1 MTSDF
6 SDMLKQAKLPEATVP
21 ICLRGD
27 LVAEHEDLARQLDT
41 AKDTPRTSL
50 ADGGSSA
57 LAERIRELEAE
68 MKSSTYVFR
77 LRALSGPRF
86 SALKRRHPPRESDD
100 GQVLMKDLVAGG
112 VNVETFAEPL
122 IRASVFDPPL
132 TDEQWR
138 ELLGDSDDEKVR
150 RLAADE
156 PVEDGKLSAGQID
169 ELFNT
174 AWALNQR
181 SVDVPFSSAA
191 SRIPRT
197 TAGE

>member
-1 MTSDF
+1 VTDF
-6 SDMLKQAKLPEATVP
+6 DAMLKKAKLPESTVP

-27 LVAEHEDLARQLDT
+27 LVAEHEDLVRQLD
-41 AKDTPRTSL
+41 AVKDTARTSL
-50 ADGGSSA
+50 ADGGTSG

-68 MKSSTYVFR
+68 MKASTYVFR
-77 LRALSGPRF
+77 LRALAGPRF
-86 SALKRRHPPRESDD
+86 AALKRKHPPRESDE

-112 VNVETFAEPL
+112 VNVEEFAEPL
-122 IRASVFDPPL
+122 IRASVFDPKL
-132 TDEQWR
+132 SDGQWR

-150 RLAADE
+150 RLADGQD
-156 PVEDGKLSAGQID
+156 VEDGKLSAGQID
-169 ELFNT
+169 ELFNA

-197 TAGE
+197 TEGG